1 MSPAAP
7 SMPALAVHLA
17 LRFAAADADMALRT
31 RCPRRS
37 D

>member
-7 SMPALAVHLA
+7 SMPAFSVHLA
-17 LRFAAADADMALRT
+17 LRFVAADADTALRT
-31 RCPRRS
+31 SCPRRS